1 MKSKSTRMQT
11 LSLTLLATAAMAA
24 ASSSAMAAEGRGQR
38 YSPGVGGSDM
48 TSLLVPGWYG
58 QVAMIHYHATKLK
71 DNNGDRVGVQA
82 TGNVPQA
89 GVVGLLPSGS
99 QAAVNAGLNSAG
111 FQGLNYSTGVGN
123 FRGDVYAALL
133 RVTYLSTSQAFGA
146 NLGFTAMLPL
156 VRRQTSIEAAT
167 TLSAADMG
175 VLGSVVGAGTAG
187 SLGDGI
193 RANINGVTN
202 SRLASSRGQATGMGD
217 LEIAPI
223 LHWELGD
230 NQAISFAPTIV
241 VPTGEYNASN
251 GVNPGYGNFYTF
263 RPSVQYGYIGDG
275 WDVGARAVLSFNTR
289 NKDTDYKSGNMFN
302 LDFQVMKFI
311 TEDLRLGLQGYVV
324 QQISDD
330 SSGNAVVQ
338 ASIDAADGSR
348 MRTFALGPSLA
359 WIMNGGEMMVEGK
372 LLREFASRNRSEG
385 TAYWLTI
392 SKPFG
397 L

>member
-1 MKSKSTRMQT
+1 MKSKSTSMQT
-11 LSLTLLATAAMAA
+11 MSMTLLAVAAMAA
-24 ASSSAMAAEGRGQR
+24 ASSSALAAEGRGQR

-71 DNNGDRVGVQA
+71 DNSGDEVKAVGGGQISRA
-82 TGNVPQA
+82 QIR
-89 GVVGLLPSGS
+89 
-99 QAAVNAGLNSAG
+99 
-111 FQGLNYSTGVGN
+111 QGLAGAPSAALLQGALDAAPSSFTGVGYGTQLTN
-123 FRGDVYAALL
+123 FRADVYAALL
-133 RVTYLSTSQAFGA
+133 RVTYLSTTQAFGA
-146 NLGFTAMLPL
+146 NLGFTAMLP
-156 VRRQTSIEAAT
+156 VVKRQTAASVNT
-167 TLSAADMG
+167 TLSSTDMAS
-175 VLGSVVGAGTAG
+175 LGTYIGAGAAAVG
-187 SLGDGI
+187 PALRDG
-193 RANINGVTN
+193 VN
-202 SRLASSRGQATGMGD
+202 SATLARVSGENSGIGD
-217 LEIAPI
+217 LEVSPL

-241 VPTGEYNASN
+241 LPTGEYNAKN
-251 GVNPGYGNFYTF
+251 AVNPGYGNFYTF

-302 LDFQVMKFI
+302 LDFQLMKFI
-311 TEDLRLGLQGYVV
+311 TDDLRLGVQGYVV
-324 QQISDD
+324 QQFSDD
-330 SSGNAVVQ
+330 SSDNALTQ

-372 LLREFASRNRSEG
+372 VLREFASRNRSEG

>member
-11 LSLTLLATAAMAA
+11 MSLTLLATAAVVA

-71 DNNGDRVGVQA
+71 DNNGDKVGAISGTASRDSIVSR
-82 TGNVPQA
+82 
-89 GVVGLLPSGS
+89 LPIPPAN
-99 QAAVNAGLNSAG
+99 QAAANAALAGAG
-111 FQGLNYSTGVGN
+111 FQGVGYNTNVNN
-123 FRGDVYAALL
+123 FRADVYAALF
-133 RVTYLSTSQAFGA
+133 RVTYLSTNQAFGA
-146 NLGFTAMLPL
+146 NLGFTAMLPM
-156 VRRQTSIEAAT
+156 VRRQTSISADPV
-167 TLSAADMG
+167 TLSAANLG
-175 VLGSVVGAGTAG
+175 VLGAVIGPTGATEAG
-187 SLGDGI
+187 NTI
-193 RANINGVTN
+193 RNTVN
-202 SRLASSRGQATGMGD
+202 SQITGSRGQATGMGD
-217 LEIAPI
+217 LEMSPI
-223 LHWELGD
+223 MHWELGD

-241 VPTGEYNASN
+241 IPTGDYNKNSGINA
-251 GVNPGYGNFYTF
+251 GYGNFYTF

-302 LDFQVMKFI
+302 LDFQLMKFI
-311 TEDLRLGLQGYVV
+311 SDDFRLGLQGYVV

-330 SSGNAVVQ
+330 SSGNAATQ

-397 L
+397 M

>member
-1 MKSKSTRMQT
+1 MKSKSTCKQT
-11 LSLTLLATAAMAA
+11 VSMTMLATAALAV

-71 DNNGDRVGVQA
+71 DQNGDNVGAVGGGLA
-82 TGNVPQA
+82 TRANIRA
-89 GVVGLLPSGS
+89 GLTAPG
-99 QAAVNAGLNSAG
+99 QAALDAAPAS
-111 FQGLNYSTGVGN
+111 FQGVRYSSDLTN
-123 FRGDVYAALL
+123 FRGDVYAALF
-133 RVTYLSTSQAFGA
+133 RITYLSTNQAFGA
-146 NLGFTAMLPL
+146 NLGFTAMMPM
-156 VRRQTSIEAAT
+156 VRRQTS
-167 TLSAADMG
+167 LSATASLSSADMAT
-175 VLGSVVGAGTAG
+175 LGSAIGTAG
-187 SLGDGI
+187 ATAVGNNIRTTVNAGI
-193 RANINGVTN
+193 PAQ
-202 SRLASSRGQATGMGD
+202 LAKREGYATGIGD
-217 LEIAPI
+217 LELSPI

-241 VPTGEYNASN
+241 VPTGDYNKDRA
-251 GVNPGYGNFYTF
+251 VNAGYGNFYTF

-302 LDFQVMKFI
+302 LDFQLMKFI
-311 TEDLRLGLQGYVV
+311 TDDLRLGVQGYVV

-330 SSGNAVVQ
+330 SSGNAIDQ
-338 ASIDAADGSR
+338 AAIDAADGSR
-348 MRTFALGPSLA
+348 MRTYALGPSLA
-359 WIMNGGEMMVEGK
+359 WIKNGGEMMIEGK
-372 LLREFASRNRSEG
+372 LLREFGSRNRSEG

-397 L
+397 M

>member
-11 LSLTLLATAAMAA
+11 MSLTLLATAAMVA

-71 DNNGDRVGVQA
+71 DNNGDRVGRVA
-82 TGNVPQA
+82 A
-89 GVVGLLPSGS
+89 GTVSRDAITAGLPIPPAN
-99 QAAVNAGLNSAG
+99 QAAANTALAGLG
-111 FQGLNYSTGVGN
+111 FQGVGYSTNLEN
-123 FRGDVYAALL
+123 FRGDVYASLL
-133 RVTYLSTSQAFGA
+133 RITYLSTTQALGA
-146 NLGFTAMLPL
+146 NVGFTAMLPL
-156 VRRQTSIEAAT
+156 VRRQTSLEADT
-167 TLSAADMG
+167 TLSAANLAT
-175 VLGSVVGAGTAG
+175 LGAVVGAGNATSVG
-187 SLGDGI
+187 NNI
-193 RANINGVTN
+193 RSTVNAQA
-202 SRLASSRGQATGMGD
+202 SRNKGQATGMGD
-217 LEIAPI
+217 LEMSPI

-230 NQAISFAPTIV
+230 NQAISFAPTLVI
-241 VPTGEYNASN
+241 PTGDYNKNSA
-251 GVNPGYGNFYTF
+251 VNAGYGNFYTF

-302 LDFQVMKFI
+302 LDFQLMKFI
-311 TEDLRLGLQGYVV
+311 SDDFRLGLQGYVV

-330 SSGNAVVQ
+330 SSGDALTQ
-338 ASIDAADGSR
+338 ASIDAVDGNR

-372 LLREFASRNRSEG
+372 LLREFGSRNRSEG

-397 L
+397 M

>member
-11 LSLTLLATAAMAA
+11 MSLTLLATAAVVV

-58 QVAMIHYHATKLK
+58 QVAIVHYHATKLK
-71 DNNGDRVGVQA
+71 GDNGKDVSLSGVTPVGS
-82 TGNVPQA
+82 VPYTAQF
-89 GVVGLLPSGS
+89 GQLR
-99 QAAVNAGLNSAG
+99 
-111 FQGLNYSTGVGN
+111 T
-123 FRGDVYAALL
+123 DVYAALP
-133 RVTYLSTSQAFGA
+133 RITYLSTTQVFGA
-146 NLGFTAMLPL
+146 NLGFTAMLP
-156 VRRQTSIEAAT
+156 VIKRQNSFSPNV
-167 TLSAADMG
+167 TL
-175 VLGSVVGAGTAG
+175 GAPVPEPTGTA
-187 SLGDGI
+187 L
-193 RANINGVTN
+193 RTGVSDVIK
-202 SRLASSRGQATGMGD
+202 SRLNGDTSGIGD
-217 LEIAPI
+217 LELSPV

-230 NQAISFAPTIV
+230 NQAITFAPTV
-241 VPTGEYNASN
+241 VFPTGKYDDTKPVNA
-251 GVNPGYGNFYTF
+251 GYGNFYTF

-311 TEDLRLGLQGYVV
+311 SDDFRLGLQGYVV

-330 SSGNAVVQ
+330 SSDKAADQ
-338 ASIDAADGSR
+338 AAIDAVDGSR
-348 MRTFALGPSLA
+348 MRTFALGPALA

-372 LLREFASRNRSEG
+372 LLREFGSRNRTEG

-397 L
+397 M